1 VAGRIADVRGAPDP
15 EAWADVV
22 AAWRDV
28 GFPYHRSFAQLAHA
42 RALLATGDRADAR
55 PSLVEAWETA
65 TQLGA
70 VPLADRIRACAA
82 AGRLS
87 LDGARRAETPVE
99 LGVLTARER
108 DVLGLVAVGRTNAQ
122 IASELFI
129 SPKTASVHV
138 SRIIAKL
145 GVANRTEASAYAHL
159 HGMT

>member
-65 TQLGA
+65 TQLG
-70 VPLADRIRACAA
+70 ACAA